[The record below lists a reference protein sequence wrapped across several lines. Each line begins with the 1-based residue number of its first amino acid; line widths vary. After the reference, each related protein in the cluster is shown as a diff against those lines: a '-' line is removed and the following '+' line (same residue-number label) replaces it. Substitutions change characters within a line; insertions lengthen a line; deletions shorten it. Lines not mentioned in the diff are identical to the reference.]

1 MNKIRKDLEEIRDHF
16 KAMKEIDD
24 QGKWDEYIAKL
35 DKAEKILLE
44 EKI

>member
-1 MNKIRKDLEEIRDHF
+1 MINKICKDLEEIRNHF

-35 DKAEKILLE
+35 DKAEKLLKGE
-44 EKI
+44 